1 MNSAI
6 VESGGRMPARAL
18 PHYCTP
24 EQVRQI
30 LAAIPAGRP
39 LAVRPAAVAG
49 HSSPTVT
56 LNTYLVLTPD
66 GNCSRLRGQVGL
78 QSKFRAWAAPL

>member
-1 MNSAI
+1 MADFAYELCHCRI
-6 VESGGRMPARAL
+6 GGGRMPARAL

-39 LAVRPAAVAG
+39 WLFALLLWQDTAVPR
-49 HSSPTVT
+49 
-56 LNTYLVLTPD
+56 
-66 GNCSRLRGQVGL
+66 
-78 QSKFRAWAAPL
+78 